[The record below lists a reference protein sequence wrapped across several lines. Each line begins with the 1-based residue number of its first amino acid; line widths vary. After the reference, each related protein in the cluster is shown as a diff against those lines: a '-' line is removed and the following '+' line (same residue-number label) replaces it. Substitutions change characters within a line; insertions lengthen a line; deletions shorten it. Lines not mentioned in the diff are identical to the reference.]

1 MNTFGQILRFTDF
14 GESHGPAIG
23 GVLDGF
29 PAGMKIDFDAVDA
42 MLARRRPG
50 QSTLTSSRREADSV
64 KFLSGI
70 FEGRTTGTPIAF
82 IIENTDARS
91 SDYDELRDT
100 YRPNHADYTYSVK
113 YGIRDHRGGGRA
125 SARET
130 AARVVAGALAMQ
142 YLEEFGISV
151 KAAAEDNLEEK
162 VKAAKSSSDTI
173 GALVSCT
180 IAGVPAGLGEPIF
193 GKLQARLAFAMMS
206 INAAKGFE
214 YGDGFRAAD
223 MHGSES
229 VDTPYVDS
237 EGKVRMR
244 SNHSGGIQG
253 GISNGEDI
261 SFRVAFKPIATL
273 PRPVETIDADGRS
286 KILSVRGRHDPCVA
300 PRVLPVVEAMAALT
314 IMDAVLIA
322 KASAHL

>member
-14 GESHGPAIG
+14 GESHGPAVG

-29 PAGMKIDFDAVDA
+29 PAGVDIDFQGIDT

-50 QSTLTSSRREADSV
+50 HSTLTSARKESDDV
-64 KFLSGI
+64 KFLSGV
-70 FEGRTTGTPIAF
+70 FEGKSTGAPIAF

-91 SDYDELRDT
+91 SDYDDLRDVF
-100 YRPNHADYTYSVK
+100 RPNHADYTYSAK

-142 YLEEFGISV
+142 VLSSKGIFIKAYPEE
-151 KAAAEDNLEEK
+151 NLEEK
-162 VKAAKSSSDTI
+162 IKAAKESADTVGTI
-173 GALVSCT
+173 VSCT
-180 IAGVPAGLGEPIF
+180 VSGVPAGLGEPVF
-193 GKLQARLAFAMMS
+193 GKLHAFLAFAMMS

-214 YGDGFRAAD
+214 YGDGFKAGQMR
-223 MHGSES
+223 GSES
-229 VDTPYVDS
+229 VDTPYIDS
-237 EGKVRMR
+237 DDKIKMK

-261 SFRVAFKPIATL
+261 TFRVAFKPIATL
-273 PRPVETIDADGRS
+273 PRPVETIDRS
-286 KILSVRGRHDPCVA
+286 GKSKSLTVKGRHDPCVS

-314 IMDAVLIA
+314 VLDALLIA
-322 KASAHL
+322 QTNKVL